1 MASPLDVAI
10 AGMGLT
16 EQGRHTGASGRE
28 LRRQALDLALVDAGL
43 ARSDIDG
50 YILIGAS
57 FEDLRYL
64 GLSPAFAY
72 SLMTGG
78 ASPTASV
85 LVAAGAIATGQATTV
100 ACVYGEAYSSAPQK
114 LVPHNKGGTER
125 DIRSYSYG
133 YPYLYGMVGPAS
145 AYALAARRHMELYG
159 TTSEDLGRVAVTE
172 RDYAAIR
179 PGTQGYGQ
187 PISLADHQE
196 SRMIVDPLRL
206 LDCSR
211 PTDGGAAIIVTSNE
225 RASDLTDC
233 PVPVLG
239 GGNSHAIETWWNKTM
254 FESMNVERSAQTALR
269 QARVEIGD
277 IDVAQLYAPFTIAV
291 LMQLEEYGF
300 CKPGE
305 GGSFVAAGH
314 TGPTGSIPTNTGGG
328 QLSGFYATGFTPL
341 SEGIL
346 QMRGQAPSSQIPDAR
361 TCLVSGSGGN
371 GGIQGSWSHASLVL
385 GAGR

>member
-1 MASPLDVAI
+1 MTPQLNVAI

-16 EQGRHTGASGRE
+16 DQGRHTGASGRE
-28 LRRQALDLALVDAGL
+28 LRRQALDLALADAGL
-43 ARSDIDG
+43 TRPDIDG

-85 LVAAGAIATGQATTV
+85 LVAAGAIATGQATTI
-100 ACVYGEAYSSAPQK
+100 ACVYGEAYSSAPPK
-114 LVPHNKGGTER
+114 LLPHTTGGTER
-125 DIRSYSYG
+125 DISSYSYG

-145 AYALAARRHMELYG
+145 TYALAARRHMELYG
-159 TTSEDLGRVAVTE
+159 TTSEDLGRVAVVE
-172 RDYAAIR
+172 RDYACVR

-187 PISLADHQE
+187 PITLTDHQE

-211 PTDGGAAIIVTSNE
+211 PTDGGAAIIVTSDE
-225 RASDLTDC
+225 RAADLTDH
-233 PVPVLG
+233 PVSVLG
-239 GGNSHAIETWWNKTM
+239 GGTSHAIETWWKETM
-254 FESMNVERSAQTALR
+254 FESMNVDRAARTALG
-269 QARVEIGD
+269 QAQLSIDD

-300 CKPGE
+300 CAPGE
-305 GGSFVAAGH
+305 GGSFVAEGH

-346 QMRGQAPSSQIPDAR
+346 QMRGQAPSSQISDAR

-371 GGIQGSWSHASLVL
+371 GGIQGSWSHATLVL
-385 GAGR
+385 GADR

>member
-1 MASPLDVAI
+1 MAPQPDAAI
-10 AGMGLT
+10 AGLGLT
-16 EQGRHTGASGRE
+16 EQGRHLGISRRE
-28 LRRQALDLALVDAGL
+28 LRRQALDLALDDAGL
-43 ARSDIDG
+43 ERSDVDG

-85 LVAAGAIATGQATTV
+85 LVAAGAIATGQAKTV
-100 ACVYGEAYSSAPQK
+100 ACVYGEAYSSEPPK
-114 LVPHNKGGTER
+114 LVPHTTGGVER
-125 DIRSYSYG
+125 DIRAYSYG

-145 AYALAARRHMELYG
+145 TYALAARRHMELYG
-159 TTSEDLGRVAVTE
+159 TTSEDLGRVAVVE
-172 RDYAAIR
+172 REYASIR

-187 PISLADHQE
+187 PITLADHQE

-211 PTDGGAAIIVTSNE
+211 PTDGGAAIIVTSTD
-225 RASDLTDC
+225 RAADLTDH
-233 PVPVLG
+233 PVRVLG
-239 GGNSHAIETWWNKTM
+239 GGTSHAIETWWDGTM
-254 FESMNVERSAQTALR
+254 FESMNVDRAARTALG
-269 QARVEIGD
+269 QAQMNIGD

-305 GGSFVAAGH
+305 GGAFVADGH
-314 TGPTGSIPTNTGGG
+314 TGPTGTIPTNTGGG

-346 QMRGQAPSSQIPDAR
+346 QMRGQAPSSQIADAR

-371 GGIQGSWSHASLVL
+371 GGIQGSWSHATLVL
-385 GAGR
+385 GADR

>member
-1 MASPLDVAI
+1 MDVAI

-16 EQGRHTGASGRE
+16 AQGRHLGVSRRE
-28 LRRQALDLALVDAGL
+28 LRRQALDLALDDSGL
-43 ARSDIDG
+43 QRSDIDG
-50 YILIGAS
+50 YIFIGAS

-100 ACVYGEAYSSAPQK
+100 ACVYGEAYSSAPPK
-114 LVPHNKGGTER
+114 LTPHTDGGAER
-125 DIRSYSYG
+125 DIKSFSYG

-145 AYALAARRHMELYG
+145 TYALAARRHMELYG
-159 TTSEDLGRVAVTE
+159 TTSEDLGRVAVVE
-172 RDYAAIR
+172 REYASIR

-187 PISLADHQE
+187 PITLADHQD

-211 PTDGGAAIIVTSNE
+211 PTDGGAAIIVTSTE
-225 RASDLTDC
+225 RAADLTDHS
-233 PVPVLG
+233 VRVLG
-239 GGNSHAIETWWNKTM
+239 GGTSHAIESWWNGTM
-254 FESMNVERSAQTALR
+254 FESMNIARAARTAFE
-269 QARVEIGD
+269 QAGISIDD

-300 CKPGE
+300 CASGE
-305 GGSFVAAGH
+305 SGAFVADGH

-346 QMRGQAPSSQIPDAR
+346 QMRGQAPTSQIADAQ

-371 GGIQGSWSHASLVL
+371 GGIQGSWSHATLVL
-385 GAGR
+385 GAGQ

>member
-1 MASPLDVAI
+1 MTASLDIAV

-16 EQGRHTGASGRE
+16 EQGRHTGASGRD
-28 LRRQALDLALVDAGL
+28 LRRQALDLALDDAGL
-43 ARSDIDG
+43 TRSDIDG

-64 GLSPAFAY
+64 GLSPAFSY

-85 LVAAGAIATGQATTV
+85 LVAAGAIATGQATTI
-100 ACVYGEAYSSAPQK
+100 ACVYGEAYSSAPPK
-114 LVPHNKGGTER
+114 LLPHSTGGTER

-159 TTSEDLGRVAVTE
+159 TTSEDLGRVAVVE
-172 RDYAAIR
+172 RDYASVR

-225 RASDLTDC
+225 RAADLTDH
-233 PVPVLG
+233 PVSVLG
-239 GGNSHAIETWWNKTM
+239 GGTSHAIETWWKETM
-254 FESMNVERSAQTALR
+254 FESMNVGRAARTALE
-269 QARVEIGD
+269 QARMNIGD

-300 CKPGE
+300 CAAGE
-305 GGSFVAAGH
+305 GGSFVAEGH
-314 TGPTGSIPTNTGGG
+314 TGPTGAIPTNTGGG

-346 QMRGQAPSSQIPDAR
+346 QMRGQAPSSQIPEAR

-371 GGIQGSWSHASLVL
+371 GGIQGSWSHATLVL
-385 GAGR
+385 GTDR